1 LTLLIYIV
9 MIHVRIFVFLLHSHA
24 RFLQ

>member
-9 MIHVRIFVFLLHSHA
+9 MIHVRIFIFLLHPHA